1 MNSSSMKLSRRL
13 AIALCLTSLAIPLAH
28 AVDTAEPV
36 KKPKYI
42 FLFIGDGMSTPQ
54 RMVAEEFA
62 RVTGYGELA
71 MNTLPYQ
78 ANTRTKSA
86 NSIITDSAAAATAI
100 ASGEKTNNGM
110 LGILPDG
117 TPVVSVAEIAKKRG
131 MKVGIASTVTVVHA
145 TPAGFYAHRKNRGEV
160 YAIALDLVASG
171 FDYFCAGGVYDEE
184 NDVKNPAYEG
194 NVYDLARKAGYRVV
208 RDDLA
213 AWRALRPGAKV
224 WSVFG
229 DCGMDFAIDANPN
242 QPSPAEIVRKGIE
255 LLDNPEGFFF
265 MFEGGRVDYAG
276 HANDA
281 GSNLRDVLA
290 LDEAVKVALMFL
302 DQHPD
307 ETLVI
312 TTGDHET
319 GGMSM
324 GFAGIGGRFKVQL
337 LAGQK
342 VSIEKFSDEVK
353 RLLKKREGK
362 VSFEEMKP
370 VLVEKFGLS
379 ELTEAEE
386 KSLSKAFAQDVENV
400 RNRLKDTT
408 AHDVARRYAFAQ
420 TVKMVLNARAG
431 IGWSSGS
438 HTALPTFTTAKG
450 VGAEILLGMTENT
463 DLGRRMKGLLEK

>member
-1 MNSSSMKLSRRL
+1 
-13 AIALCLTSLAIPLAH
+13 
-28 AVDTAEPV
+28 
-36 KKPKYI
+36 
-42 FLFIGDGMSTPQ
+42 
-54 RMVAEEFA
+54 
-62 RVTGYGELA
+62 
-71 MNTLPYQ
+71 
-78 ANTRTKSA
+78 
-86 NSIITDSAAAATAI
+86 
-100 ASGEKTNNGM
+100 
-110 LGILPDG
+110 
-117 TPVVSVAEIAKKRG
+117 
-131 MKVGIASTVTVVHA
+131 
-145 TPAGFYAHRKNRGEV
+145 
-160 YAIALDLVASG
+160 
-171 FDYFCAGGVYDEE
+171 
-184 NDVKNPAYEG
+184 
-194 NVYDLARKAGYRVV
+194 
-208 RDDLA
+208 
-213 AWRALRPGAKV
+213 
-224 WSVFG
+224 
-229 DCGMDFAIDANPN
+229 MDFAIDANPN

-450 VGAEILLGMTENT
+450 VGADILLGMTENT